1 MKRPTNGRGSNFG
14 SRFKRGRPP
23 HVRAKGLI
31 RERYDICPDCGQAVD
46 LHEASELSHH
56 EKQGHGPLRVD

>member
-1 MKRPTNGRGSNFG
+1 MTKDTKGPRHNFG

-46 LHEASELSHH
+46 LHEARELRHH
-56 EKQGHGPLRVD
+56 EREGHGPR